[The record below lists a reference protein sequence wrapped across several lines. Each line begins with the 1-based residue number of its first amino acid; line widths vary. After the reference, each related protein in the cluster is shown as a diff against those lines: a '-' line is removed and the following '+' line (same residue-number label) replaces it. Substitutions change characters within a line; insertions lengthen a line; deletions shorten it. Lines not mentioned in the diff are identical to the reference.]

1 MEVKGQVFAY
11 SGDNIYSSINI
22 KKEVYVLENIKKY
35 TNSKKIIE
43 ALKMVNLNEDYL
55 LKKSNDLSNSEY
67 NKLMLANDLANN
79 EKQLF

>member
-11 SGDNIYSSINI
+11 IGDNIYSSINI